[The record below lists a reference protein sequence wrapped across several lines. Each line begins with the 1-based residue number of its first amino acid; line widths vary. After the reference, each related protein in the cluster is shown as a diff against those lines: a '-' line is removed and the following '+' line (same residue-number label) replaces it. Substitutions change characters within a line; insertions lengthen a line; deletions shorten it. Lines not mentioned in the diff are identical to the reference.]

1 MAREGAMRLGGT
13 MRLREDPPTNPTTRK
28 QGKVKWSVEPAQIT
42 DLVTPFA
49 CADYPAGGAPSIKSL
64 RSDGVV
70 STPTVLKANEWLRAG
85 AAELESGAPKVAHP
99 GGNTSSNVAE
109 ATKAFLARK
118 CTNSTLASTANAIQ
132 RKGPN

>member
-13 MRLREDPPTNPTTRK
+13 MRLREDPPANPATRK

-70 STPTVLKANEWLRAG
+70 PTPTVLKANEWLRAG

-99 GGNTSSNVAE
+99 GGNTSSNAAALAPCCSSACHISFVACLCF
-109 ATKAFLARK
+109 AYLALH
-118 CTNSTLASTANAIQ
+118 SAS
-132 RKGPN
+132 

>member
-1 MAREGAMRLGGT
+1 MAREGARRLGGT
-13 MRLREDPPTNPTTRK
+13 MRLREDPPPDPTTLK

-70 STPTVLKANEWLRAG
+70 PTPTVLKANEWLRAG
-85 AAELESGAPKVAHP
+85 AADLEIGAPKVAHP
-99 GGNTSSNVAE
+99 GGNTSSNAAE
-109 ATKAFLARK
+109 ATKAFLARRK
-118 CTNSTLASTANAIQ
+118 SARAIDPSSASVMLEP
-132 RKGPN
+132 KS

>member
-1 MAREGAMRLGGT
+1 VAREGAMRLGGT
-13 MRLREDPPTNPTTRK
+13 MRLREDPPPDPTTSK
-28 QGKVKWSVEPAQIT
+28 QGKVRWSVEPAQIT

-99 GGNTSSNVAE
+99 GGITSSNAAE

-118 CTNSTLASTANAIQ
+118 CTSSTLASTANAIQ

>member
-1 MAREGAMRLGGT
+1 VAREGAMRLGGT
-13 MRLREDPPTNPTTRK
+13 MRLREDPPANPATRK

-64 RSDGVV
+64 RSDGVAP
-70 STPTVLKANEWLRAG
+70 TPTVLKANEWLRAG
-85 AAELESGAPKVAHP
+85 AAELESGTPKVAHP
-99 GGNTSSNVAE
+99 GGNTSSNAAE

-118 CTNSTLASTANAIQ
+118 CTSSTLASTANAIQ